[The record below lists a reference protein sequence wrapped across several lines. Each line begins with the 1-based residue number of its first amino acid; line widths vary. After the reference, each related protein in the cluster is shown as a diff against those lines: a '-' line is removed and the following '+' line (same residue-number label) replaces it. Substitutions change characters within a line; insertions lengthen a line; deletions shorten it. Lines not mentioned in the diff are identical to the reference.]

1 MKDYLSNTMKKIFTI
16 YALLCL
22 SINLLAQTKQEALHA
37 IKENILQI
45 NKQLPQKVSF
55 FTIQKIDIQNND
67 YIVCIIIDEQQQDFD
82 NYVNYMR
89 NAKSN
94 LFSLVAG
101 QHQEFTHMFIA
112 SGLNI
117 TFKIT
122 GNSSRRTKQFTLS
135 SSEIK
140 ESFGS
145 SYESKDYIKDIIAEI
160 RKTVPL
166 DWRNGLLCTDIKIE
180 GEYVSYKIKTDET
193 ILTISLLKKV
203 KNEGHEMEDSII
215 EEFNNANGSLAIF
228 IKHLKKSNM
237 GIKYTYWSE
246 GSHDSVVFVIS
257 PYEIRTKVN
266 DKPLF

>member
-55 FTIQKIDIQNND
+55 FTIQKIDIQ
-67 YIVCIIIDEQQQDFD
+67 D

-166 DWRNGLLCTDIKIE
+166 DWGNGLLCTDIKIE

>member
-16 YALLCL
+16 YAILCL

-101 QHQEFTHMFIA
+101 QHQEFTHIFIA
-112 SGLNI
+112 SGL
-117 TFKIT
+117 
-122 GNSSRRTKQFTLS
+122 
-135 SSEIK
+135 K
-140 ESFGS
+140 E
-145 SYESKDYIKDIIAEI
+145 
-160 RKTVPL
+160 VL
-166 DWRNGLLCTDIKIE
+166 D
-180 GEYVSYKIKTDET
+180 
-193 ILTISLLKKV
+193 LLK
-203 KNEGHEMEDSII
+203 
-215 EEFNNANGSLAIF
+215 
-228 IKHLKKSNM
+228 
-237 GIKYTYWSE
+237 
-246 GSHDSVVFVIS
+246 
-257 PYEIRTKVN
+257 
-266 DKPLF
+266 